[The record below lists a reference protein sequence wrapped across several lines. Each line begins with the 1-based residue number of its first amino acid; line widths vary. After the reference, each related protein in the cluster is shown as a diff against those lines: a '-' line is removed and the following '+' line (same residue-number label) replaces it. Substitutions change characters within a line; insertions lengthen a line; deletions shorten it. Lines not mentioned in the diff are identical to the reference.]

1 MREGEAYVVVIE
13 FISLEMGNGFY
24 RLCFPRE
31 VPSRHS

>member
-24 RLCFPRE
+24 LSLFPA
-31 VPSRHS
+31 